1 MNKLKFLMI
10 FILSLSLVIFI
21 SCGGKSKKIN
31 EVAEEEQNVL
41 DEEAEAKKAEL
52 PTTYLVEK
60 GDELWTIAEKA
71 EIYGN
76 KWQWPLIYDAN
87 RDILDSYTGL
97 KEGQKLIIPRNVSAV
112 EIEAA
117 KERAM
122 ELGIPPVE
130 KSVKV
135 KGEEE
140 EIAGLTEE
148 TEKTRETS
156 TSSEDLSSEEQS
168 GTQLEEETEPTP
180 IPEIP
185 GKTSKGGINITG
197 IIIGLLLVVAIIVLF
212 LFYQKKKKE
221 EEEEENKTDDTS
233 SGSGGILT

>member
-1 MNKLKFLMI
+1 MNKLKFLLI
-10 FILSLSLVIFI
+10 FVLSLSLLFFV

-31 EVAEEEQNVL
+31 EVADEEKNVL

-52 PTTYLVEK
+52 PTTYIVEE
-60 GDELWTIAEKA
+60 GDKLWTIAEKP

-87 RDILDSYTGL
+87 RDILDSYTSL
-97 KEGQKLIIPRNVSAV
+97 KEGQKLIIPRNVSAI

-122 ELGIPPVE
+122 ELGIPPGK
-130 KSVKV
+130 KSVRV
-135 KGEEE
+135 EEEEE

-148 TEKTRETS
+148 TEELKSNKKEI
-156 TSSEDLSSEEQS
+156 SSGKELD
-168 GTQLEEETEPTP
+168 TQIEEEEEPTP
-180 IPEIP
+180 VPEKP
-185 GKTSKGGINITG
+185 SVAKKGGINMTG
-197 IIIGLLLVVAIIVLF
+197 IIVGLLLVVAIIVLF

-221 EEEEENKTDDTS
+221 EEEEETKTDDTS

>member
-1 MNKLKFLMI
+1 MNRLKILMI
-10 FILSLSLVIFI
+10 FILSLFLIIFI

-31 EVAEEEQNVL
+31 EVAEEESNVL
-41 DEEAEAKKAEL
+41 NEEAEAKKAEL
-52 PTTYLVEK
+52 PTTYIVEK
-60 GDELWTIAEKA
+60 GDKLWTIAEKP

-87 RDILDSYTGL
+87 REILDNYYSL

-122 ELGIPPVE
+122 ELGIPPGK

-135 KGEEE
+135 KEEEE
-140 EIAGLTEE
+140 EIAGL
-148 TEKTRETS
+148 
-156 TSSEDLSSEEQS
+156 SEEREELKVSEKKS
-168 GTQLEEETEPTP
+168 GARRSSVTQIEEEEPTP
-180 IPEIP
+180 IPESP
-185 GKTSKGGINITG
+185 KVVKKGGINISG
-197 IIIGLLLVVAIIVLF
+197 IIIGLLLVVAVIILF
-212 LFYQKKKKE
+212 FFYQKKKKE
-221 EEEEENKTDDTS
+221 EEEEESKTDDTT